1 MSDGIAVQHREDLPP
16 LDSRALDFD
25 VCHEVRRT
33 VVDLIRRSEP
43 STITGILI
51 EHVDDGVTIED
62 LARRLD
68 RAPGLIAWNV
78 ERLEDEDLCVR
89 TKIDDEI
96 RVLPFAP
103 YTVRNE

>member
-1 MSDGIAVQHREDLPP
+1 MNDGIAMQRSDDLPP

-33 VVDLIRRSEP
+33 VVDLIRRSDP

-51 EHVDDGVTIED
+51 EHLNDGVTIED

-68 RAPGLIAWNV
+68 LAPGLIAWNI
-78 ERLEDEDLCVR
+78 ERLEDEELCVR
-89 TKIDDEI
+89 TEIDGEVK
-96 RVLPFAP
+96 VLPFAP
-103 YTVRNE
+103 YTERNE